1 MKKTHGWLLAL
12 MFLATACHDN
22 VTDINPENRIN
33 AGLVFS
39 SPEKMNQAVLGC
51 YNSLQ
56 AGDMLQA
63 RALVLADVMG
73 EDVVNR
79 SNNFGALARYD
90 ALSSNAMAARTW
102 QAGYKAIADANRVI
116 DGIRN
121 NADKTIPVQA
131 ERWIAEA
138 KFVRA
143 VAHFYLVNL
152 YAQSYGFTT
161 DASHPGIPI
170 MTQAFYSNDPAA
182 NKPRSP
188 VKQVYD
194 QIITDLKDA
203 LDTLPTNHATT
214 YMDKTRATKAAAAA
228 MLSRVYL
235 YKYDYTNAK
244 AMAWAVI
251 NKDYGDFILNV
262 QPSMT
267 YGANNYL
274 TKESIFSIPSK
285 AGDFEA
291 GYTLTANYTT
301 NVDLGISPD
310 FLSSAT
316 NPWLAA
322 DDKRRTQ
329 LIGLHAGQ
337 QVMVSLKYRDV
348 ADWAPIIRYAEVL
361 LNFAEAAAHLSTT
374 ADADAVVRLNE
385 VRNRSRVSGQSYTN
399 GSFATQALLLDA
411 ILAERR
417 IELAFEGHRLFDLNR
432 LKRSIQNKRDFD
444 YNTFVTTQAYGAD
457 KRILPIPL
465 AEMEKSGGVL
475 EKNPG
480 Y

>member
-1 MKKTHGWLLAL
+1 MRKICYWLPVLCVL
-12 MFLATACHDN
+12 MASCHDM
-22 VTDINPENRIN
+22 VTDIDPENRIN
-33 AGLVFS
+33 TNQVFS
-39 SPEKMNQAVLGC
+39 TAANMNTAVVGC

-73 EDVVNR
+73 EDLVNR
-79 SNNFGALARYD
+79 TNNFGDIARYN
-90 ALSSNAMAARTW
+90 ALSSNTMAARTW

-116 DGIRN
+116 DGISKN
-121 NADKTIPVQA
+121 VDKTTPEQA
-131 ERWIAEA
+131 QRWMAEC

-143 VAHFYLVNL
+143 IAHFYLVNL
-152 YAQSYGFTT
+152 YAQSYGFTA
-161 DASHPGIPI
+161 DASHPGIPV

-182 NKPRSP
+182 NKPRSS

-203 LDTLPTNHATT
+203 LDTLPLSNNTP
-214 YMDKTRATKAAAAA
+214 YQSKTRATKAAAAA

-235 YKYDYTNAK
+235 YKDDVENAK
-244 AMAWAVI
+244 NYAWAVI
-251 NKDYGDFILNV
+251 NKQYGDFGLNTE
-262 QPSMT
+262 PSQC
-267 YGANNYL
+267 YGAGNYL

-285 AGDFEA
+285 AGDFEV

-301 NVDLGISPD
+301 NVDLGVSPD
-310 FLSSAT
+310 FLNVLT

-329 LIGLHAGQ
+329 LIALHPVQ

-348 ADWAPIIRYAEVL
+348 ADWAPVIRYAEVL
-361 LNFAEAAAHLSTT
+361 LNYAEAAAKAPGT
-374 ADADAVVRLNE
+374 APQEVLIRLNE
-385 VRNRSRVSGQSYTN
+385 VRNRSRVSALPYTN
-399 GSFATQALLLDA
+399 MLLADKTQLLNA

-417 IELAFEGHRLFDLNR
+417 IELAFEGHRIFDLNR
-432 LKRSIQNKRDFD
+432 NKLRITGKRDFD
-444 YNTFVTTQAYGAD
+444 YNTFLPAQDYGAD

-465 AEMEKSGGVL
+465 VEMERSGGVL